1 MRHKVSK
8 SNKSY
13 RSNKSH
19 KTKCKNKRGS
29 RVIKKYSKQISKKH
43 RKNVGGGGDEDERS
57 AAASTLRKF
66 MNRNKVKI
74 RHNFLTNVCADS
86 GQCMAIGREM
96 RVIREYFDG
105 FSDFH
110 YLQSPIKR
118 IGKSTNGIVHELKY
132 TRDNYSSYAV
142 LKSANTSESDNLVYE
157 YMVGQYINKLC
168 NYFPCFLETYGL
180 YYYKDEDAYRNIIPT
195 ASSDSTSN
203 PNTIASAR
211 IGSTSNQNIIPTAS
225 NDNNITADD
234 LRNSLIKET
243 GIDYEKACTNSKY
256 AAILIQHVNNAKTF
270 FDLFM
275 DEDLSR
281 LKDFFDHLPY
291 ILFQIYYTLNELS
304 YTFTHYD
311 LHGNN
316 ILLYELEQNK
326 YIQYHYYYQGAHYKF
341 KSKYIIKIIDY
352 GRSFFN
358 DVDSG
363 MNSAKIREELC
374 KTSKCDPEC
383 GKMFGFENLT
393 GKASCEDYYIDSTQA
408 NRSHDL
414 KLLSDFYI
422 KYHDVRCYF
431 KNMDWVQ
438 PKKELW
444 NLLVAYDKSEYNTED
459 DNRRFGKL
467 VYGEGYPYENPE
479 CKYARL
485 KRYNGTQQADDNYI
499 NGPPNFETIDFK
511 TINTR
516 IQTVYDAFVELSD
529 IITSP
534 RFFSG
539 DDNNDSNINSIY
551 YETYSLIGHLHVYG
565 KDTPMKYIPEKLDR
579 REEFPI

>member
-1 MRHKVSK
+1 
-8 SNKSY
+8 
-13 RSNKSH
+13 
-19 KTKCKNKRGS
+19 
-29 RVIKKYSKQISKKH
+29 
-43 RKNVGGGGDEDERS
+43 
-57 AAASTLRKF
+57 
-66 MNRNKVKI
+66 
-74 RHNFLTNVCADS
+74 
-86 GQCMAIGREM
+86 
-96 RVIREYFDG
+96 
-105 FSDFH
+105 
-110 YLQSPIKR
+110 
-118 IGKSTNGIVHELKY
+118 
-132 TRDNYSSYAV
+132 
-142 LKSANTSESDNLVYE
+142 
-157 YMVGQYINKLC
+157 MVGQYINKLC

-180 YYYKDEDAYRNIIPT
+180 YYYKDKDAYR
-195 ASSDSTSN
+195 
-203 PNTIASAR
+203 
-211 IGSTSNQNIIPTAS
+211 NIIPTAS

-243 GIDYEKACTNSKY
+243 SIDYEKSCTNSKY

-270 FDLFM
+270 ADLFM

-316 ILLYELEQNK
+316 VLLYELKPGE

-358 DVDSG
+358 DVESG

-393 GKASCEDYYIDSTQA
+393 GKASCKDYYVDSTQA

-414 KLLSDFYI
+414 RLLSDFIRQYI
-422 KYHDVRCYF
+422 PARKRY
-431 KNMDWVQ
+431 NLGML
-438 PKKELW
+438 ELPDELIK
-444 NLLVAYDKSEYNTED
+444 LL
-459 DNRRFGKL
+459 RKL
-467 VYGEGYPYENPE
+467 VYGQPYER
-479 CKYARL
+479 RL
-485 KRYNGTQQADDNYI
+485 GCGAAAIDRYYGTQQADDSY
-499 NGPPNFETIDFK
+499 PTRSPNVEDIGTTDFK
-511 TINTR
+511 NINIR
-516 IQTVYDAFVELSD
+516 IQTVYDAFVALCD
-529 IITSP
+529 VITSP
-534 RFFSG
+534 RFFSS

-565 KDTPMKYIPEKLDR
+565 KDTPMKYIPVELDR
-579 REEFPI
+579 REELPVWSPL